1 MNKLM
6 VKLMVNGEIPYICGN
21 EIVLSYFML
30 SYYRNGFSNLKRVPR
45 LGLFY
50 CIKNYYFDRSYIKEV
65 LAILQ
70 YYEHDYDMPFLSL
83 Q

>member
-1 MNKLM
+1 MNKL
-6 VKLMVNGEIPYICGN
+6 VLGEIPYLCRN

-30 SYYRNGFSNLKRVPR
+30 SYYRNGFSNLKRVSP

-50 CIKNYYFDRSYIKEV
+50 CIKNYYIDRSYIKEV

-70 YYEHDYDMPFLSL
+70 YHEHEYDMPFLSL